1 MEVPPMSNEY
11 TFHAHSWEAEYHE
24 QVTAA
29 YQDNPLIETL
39 PPVYTKEEVEKLLKF
54 DPGYVAEYHHLPPE
68 VRRHLMLD
76 AARFF
81 QPLSLHFDLQQR
93 IDGMMRMGY
102 VGRNPLEHGYWP
114 ETKWKI
120 RSVREYKPDEVQQR
134 VPCLGFTIVGMGGLG
149 KSRSVERVLNLYPQV
164 IEHSCYKGQRFT
176 WRQVVWLKLECPKGG
191 GILGLCKNFFRELDR
206 LLGTNYHQNFAVRGR
221 PSIDSM
227 VDSMENLCRVHS
239 IGALVIDEV
248 QNLRQAKGTEAA
260 QMLSFFV
267 QLDNQIGTPV
277 VLIGTSKVLP
287 ILTGEFRRARRA
299 TGQGDMVWERMKEDA
314 RWRFFLETL
323 WKYQYVDKPSS
334 LTDALNHTLYDQSQ
348 GIPDIAIKLFF
359 LAQMY
364 AVVRKK
370 PSITPAII
378 KAAAK
383 ESLRLVKPFL
393 DALRENK
400 KLSGRFEDLA
410 EIDLAGEMQKMID
423 DHRQQASPEHPQAAG
438 TGAENQAQ
446 PTEPA
451 SQPTSPSPDTF
462 QRTPGAAR
470 KGNKGSE
477 KREVKGAL
485 LETVAQGLSQKITA
499 YAALKTGGFIRPLA
513 EYLRE
518 G

>member
-1 MEVPPMSNEY
+1 MSSDY
-11 TFHAHSWEAEYHE
+11 TFHAHSWKAEYHE
-24 QVTAA
+24 QVVAA
-29 YQDNPLIETL
+29 YQGNPLIETL
-39 PPVYTKEEVEKLLKF
+39 PRVYTREDVERLLKF
-54 DPGYVAEYHHLPPE
+54 DPGYVAEYQHFPPE

-81 QPLSLHFDLQQR
+81 QPLSLHFELQQR
-93 IDGMMRMGY
+93 IDGMIRMGY
-102 VGRNPLEHGYWP
+102 VGRNPLDHGYWP

-120 RSVREYKPDEVQQR
+120 RSVREYKPDEIQQR
-134 VPCLGFTIVGMGGLG
+134 VPCLGFTMVGMGGLG
-149 KSRSVERVLNLYPQV
+149 KSRTIERILNLYPQV
-164 IEHSCYKGQRFT
+164 IEHSNYKGQRFT
-176 WRQVVWLKLECPKGG
+176 WRQVVWLKIECPKGG
-191 GILGLCKNFFRELDR
+191 GILGLCRNFFRELDR

-221 PSIDSM
+221 PSIPSM

-239 IGALVIDEV
+239 IGALVIDEI
-248 QNLRQAKGTEAA
+248 QNLRQAKGAEAA
-260 QMLSFFV
+260 EMLSFFV

-334 LTDALNHTLYDQSQ
+334 LADDLSHTLYDQSQ

-370 PSITPAII
+370 PTITPTII
-378 KAAAK
+378 KAAAR

-400 KLSGRFEDLA
+400 RLNGRFEDLA
-410 EIDLAGEMQKMID
+410 EIDLARELQKLLD
-423 DHRQQASPEHPQAAG
+423 DYEQSAPKGHTQKAEKDPGNKVQQPSDPESPSGTPPPPDEQQA
-438 TGAENQAQ
+438 
-446 PTEPA
+446 
-451 SQPTSPSPDTF
+451 
-462 QRTPGAAR
+462 TPGSLDNS
-470 KGNKGSE
+470 NKESE
-477 KREVKGAL
+477 KPEVKGAI
-485 LETVAQGLSQKITA
+485 LETVARGLSQKSGI
-499 YAALKTGGFIRPLA
+499 YEALKTGGFICSLA
-513 EYLRE
+513 QRYLGE
-518 G
+518 A